1 MQVRVE
7 RVTYILLHCVNR
19 TVNRTVTC
27 HLHTD
32 LHTDL
37 HPVFALNFNLS
48 LQRIARAFGELGG
61 GQGGTLRKLYVRD
74 KNVVGVAA
82 LRAAGVTMHFLKH
95 IR

>member
-1 MQVRVE
+1 MRLY
-7 RVTYILLHCVNR
+7 TYIPSHCKPH
-19 TVNRTVTC
+19 C
-27 HLHTD
+27 HLPSIHA
-32 LHTDL
+32 DL
-37 HPVFALNFNLS
+37 HPFFTLTFTLS

-82 LRAAGVTMHFLKH
+82 LRAAGVDMHFLKH